1 VLLHVVDASSSVRV
15 EQIEQV
21 NAVLK
26 EIGADQIPQILVWN
40 KIDQCD
46 LPPSIERDEYD
57 KIRRVFVSAQ
67 TGAGMDMLRLAMS
80 ECVQS
85 RAWSESVA
93 AEAALLED
101 QAQFD

>member
-1 VLLHVVDASSSVRV
+1 
-15 EQIEQV
+15 
-21 NAVLK
+21 
-26 EIGADQIPQILVWN
+26 
-40 KIDQCD
+40 
-46 LPPSIERDEYD
+46 
-57 KIRRVFVSAQ
+57 
-67 TGAGMDMLRLAMS
+67 MDMLRLAMS